1 MNIPYLNFWIDLN
14 NLFLLSHENKYIGS
28 SIVSERLTLTI
39 IDDYYINVNDYNH
52 GGGIY
57 FTKVEDSLQVED
69 RSLCKEYI
77 IQNFDCLLKDIR
89 KSLTECDTEPDVVA
103 FLKLCSNDTNFLKIK
118 DIPYPEIFSLP
129 SKSITLLKEYF

>member
-39 IDDYYINVNDYNH
+39 IDDYYIDVNDYNH

>member
-1 MNIPYLNFWIDLN
+1 MNIPYLNSWIDLN

>member
-69 RSLCKEYI
+69 RSLCKEY
-77 IQNFDCLLKDIR
+77 
-89 KSLTECDTEPDVVA
+89 TECDTEPDVVA